1 MKTQKLL
8 GLLLLLVGALGF
20 SGCSDED
27 DGYHHSVPGGG
38 EAMRANTVHF
48 YYVNESGGS
57 LIDKSLPA
65 TYPVPCADKEAQIP
79 VPEVDEYGYYYPLAW
94 TACQIL
100 VDEAGTPFFSCYFP
114 IDQSTDTYSFYVYSN
129 GSFDRFDL
137 KYGYTND
144 ALGGDGWYPHVLSL
158 KINGQHVYSDEERWN
173 ADGADCK
180 VYLQKTGEDTRVW
193 SEY

>member
-20 SGCSDED
+20 
-27 DGYHHSVPGGG
+27 
-38 EAMRANTVHF
+38 
-48 YYVNESGGS
+48 VNESGSS
-57 LIDKSLPA
+57 LIDSSLPA

-79 VPEVDEYGYYYPLAW
+79 VPEVGEFGYYYPANW
-94 TACQIL
+94 SICQIG
-100 VDEAGTPFFSCYFP
+100 VDEAGTPYFSCYFP

-137 KYGYTND
+137 TYGYTND
-144 ALGGDGWYPHVLSL
+144 ALGGDGWYAHVLSL
-158 KINGQHVYSDEERWN
+158 KINGQHVYSDEEERK
-173 ADGADCK
+173 AGTYCK